1 MPLLNGSSIFRRFRA
16 SSSEMVCRLRRGS
29 RMSAPPHPP
38 PASTESSVVLIL
50 SPDAVAAALLGGL
63 VETLGYTVQFAR
75 PPEPLLDSLR
85 RIRPRICLVDCT
97 DPSHCS
103 PELIGRATMRGIS
116 VIIFGTREALEKVR
130 ALASTQRLEWL
141 LLPPEVEELRGKLER
156 ATVG

>member
-1 MPLLNGSSIFRRFRA
+1 
-16 SSSEMVCRLRRGS
+16 MVCGLRRVT
-29 RMSAPPHPP
+29 RMFAPPPHS

-63 VETLGYTVQFAR
+63 VETLGYAVHFAR
-75 PPEPLLDSLR
+75 PPEPVLESLR

-97 DPSHCS
+97 DPSQCS

-130 ALASTQRLEWL
+130 ALASTQKLDWL
-141 LLPPEVEELRGKLER
+141 LMPAEVEELKRKLVM

>member
-1 MPLLNGSSIFRRFRA
+1 
-16 SSSEMVCRLRRGS
+16 
-29 RMSAPPHPP
+29 MSAPPPHS
-38 PASTESSVVLIL
+38 PARSELSVVLIL

-75 PPEPLLDSLR
+75 PPEPVLDSLR
-85 RIRPRICLVDCT
+85 RIRPRICLVDCR

-116 VIIFGTREALEKVR
+116 VIIFGTREALENVR
-130 ALASTQRLEWL
+130 ALAYTQKLDWL
-141 LLPPEVEELRGKLER
+141 LMPAELGELRGKLEK

>member
-1 MPLLNGSSIFRRFRA
+1 
-16 SSSEMVCRLRRGS
+16 MVCGLRRAT
-29 RMSAPPHPP
+29 RMSAPSSPF

-75 PPEPLLDSLR
+75 APEPVLESLR

-97 DPSHCS
+97 DPSACS

-130 ALASTQRLEWL
+130 ALASTQKLDWL
-141 LLPPEVEELRGKLER
+141 LMPADIEELRDKLER

>member
-1 MPLLNGSSIFRRFRA
+1 
-16 SSSEMVCRLRRGS
+16 
-29 RMSAPPHPP
+29 MSAPPHHP

-75 PPEPLLDSLR
+75 PPEAVLDSLR

-97 DPSHCS
+97 DPTQCT

-116 VIIFGTREALEKVR
+116 VIIFGTREAIEKVR
-130 ALASTQRLEWL
+130 ALASSQRLDWL
-141 LLPPEVEELRGKLER
+141 LMPAEVEELKRKLEM
-156 ATVG
+156 ATVA